1 MTTDGPD
8 GSQSLQP
15 ELPLAVP
22 PTEASPRSTRTGHT
36 AHTART
42 GPAQGAPTS
51 TRSRRLN
58 EQTRRIGRQGVAA
71 ARAQLEGT
79 ATTTRHNHPEG
90 DPRPTGRA
98 A

>member
-1 MTTDGPD
+1 MTTDGR
-8 GSQSLQP
+8 GESQSLQP
-15 ELPLAVP
+15 QLPL
-22 PTEASPRSTRTGHT
+22 TEASPRSER
-36 AHTART
+36 TARKE
-42 GPAQGAPTS
+42 PAQGAPTS

-79 ATTTRHNHPEG
+79 ATATRQDHPEG